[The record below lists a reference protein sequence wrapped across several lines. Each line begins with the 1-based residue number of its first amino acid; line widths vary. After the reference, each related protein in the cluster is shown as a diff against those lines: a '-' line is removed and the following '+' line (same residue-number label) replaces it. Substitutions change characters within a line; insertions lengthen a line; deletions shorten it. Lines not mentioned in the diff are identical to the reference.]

1 MREQT
6 TQFVAGYTP
15 IGSLQRSLQ
24 RLVSLAKLGLGPLGS
39 QSALQVSMGDAL

>member
-15 IGSLQRSLQ
+15 IGSLQ